1 MYDNKVDILKKLK
14 LPCFPKCQK
23 IIKTNNNVYLI
34 FDEFQGK
41 SLSEYFK
48 THTAFFKEKS
58 DCLSK
63 EAMYSNCLEIFLAV
77 TRSLHNLHK
86 MGLIMLLLSS

>member
-1 MYDNKVDILKKLK
+1 MYFYKVDILKKLK

-23 IIKTNNNVYLI
+23 IIKTNNNVYLV

-48 THTAFFKEKS
+48 THSAFYKEKT
-58 DCLSK
+58 DNFSK
-63 EAMYSNCLEIFLAV
+63 ETMYSNCLEVFLTLA
-77 TRSLHNLHK
+77 RSLLNLHK
-86 MGLIMLLLSS
+86 LGLVMLLLSA